1 MCCCLGFDVEKK
13 NLEFILS
20 AKRNKET
27 RGEKNKRQRG
37 RDDEKEGGM
46 FREDFVD
53 LEKEQR
59 PKKLN

>member
-46 FREDFVD
+46 FRETNKLFR
-53 LEKEQR
+53 EEQR